1 MDLLKVNGQTR
12 DAAARIYNGQ
22 TRDAAARIYKKL
34 NERANKKIYLFSFSD
49 RILEVQNQGLDPRKN
64 LRHKTTRQ
72 HIQKTTSQARLN
84 ILQTQHVHPS
94 AMKEER
100 HNEII
105 ANFTRNNRWTVRPS
119 LIKQRNHETR

>member
-49 RILEVQNQGLDPRKN
+49 RILEVQNQYRIKDL
-64 LRHKTTRQ
+64 TRGK
-72 HIQKTTSQARLN
+72 I
-84 ILQTQHVHPS
+84 
-94 AMKEER
+94 
-100 HNEII
+100 
-105 ANFTRNNRWTVRPS
+105 
-119 LIKQRNHETR
+119 